1 MANYVKKASHR
12 FDMRR
17 NPRSA
22 ITEVARIVVGQERFS
37 CVVIDISASG
47 AKLWSRLIP
56 QLGALIHL
64 DISNFGVIPAMVV
77 RRQPDGVGVEFRI
90 DDCDREAFADRLAT
104 IVRPH
109 DELMQHTSAH
119 H

>member
-1 MANYVKKASHR
+1 MANYVKKITQR
-12 FDMRR
+12 FDQRR

-22 ITEVARIVVGQERFS
+22 ITEIARIVVGQDRFS

-56 QLGALIHL
+56 QIGTLIHL
-64 DISNFGVIPAMVV
+64 DISNFGVIPATVI

-90 DDCDREAFADRLAT
+90 GDADRQAFAERLAV

-109 DELMQHTSAH
+109 DELAPQPGSRH
-119 H
+119 

>member
-1 MANYVKKASHR
+1 MANYVKKISQR
-12 FDMRR
+12 FDQRR
-17 NPRSA
+17 SPRSA
-22 ITEVARIVVGQERFS
+22 ITEIARIVVGQEHFS

-56 QLGALIHL
+56 QMGTLIHL
-64 DISNFGVIPAMVV
+64 DISNFGVIPATVI

-90 DDCDREAFADRLAT
+90 AEEDREAFAERLAV

-109 DELMQHTSAH
+109 DELAQQTAH

>member
-1 MANYVKKASHR
+1 MANYVKKVTHR
-12 FDMRR
+12 FDQRR
-17 NPRSA
+17 SPRSA
-22 ITEVARIVVGQERFS
+22 ITEIARIVVGQERFS

-56 QLGALIHL
+56 QLGTIIHL
-64 DISNFGVIPAMVV
+64 DITNFGVIPATVI

-90 DDCDREAFADRLAT
+90 DEADREAFAARLST

-109 DELMQHTSAH
+109 DEMVPPSAH
-119 H
+119 R